1 MQALRK
7 LLPGQEEGRY
17 LGRFYWSSL
26 LSEFLNVILP
36 FQFVYLL
43 LVLDRPSWAP
53 IPLIVESAVVFAM
66 EIPTGMIAD
75 RFGRK
80 VSTLLGDTLS
90 AVGWLLVPLT
100 SVTEGWTQLLVACSA
115 FALEGLGQTL
125 VSGAE
130 QAWVMDNLI
139 ALGKPHLIDQYF
151 AREKSIGSLGGVFSG
166 VCVWITLLS
175 TAVGRELINALWYIS
190 AFGQLLSVG
199 ILLKVPEHTVCDAE
213 EPREDEEGDAASSP
227 ARSGAIAGFR
237 TIVGGKALFAL
248 TLVTLIVAFSQS
260 IADDAFQISL
270 ITKGLN
276 PRELAPLAIVI
287 DVIGFFAPLFAVG
300 LARRFGAPQLMACVL
315 LIAALAYLAFF
326 LSPPLGVVVGLM
338 LLTILLKDLWTPVAN
353 ATLHAF
359 IPSSNRATVGSI
371 VNQFAELASAAG
383 LGAFVLLLD
392 EHAAELQDAIPDLVE
407 AFAGVQASHV
417 QAPASLFGLPVQDAA
432 LVLYTFSGLAAAAI
446 LWTYPWERAPGA
458 LALRILD
465 DQEPSDGDDSE
476 RPPATT
482 YGDKL
487 ET

>member
-1 MQALRK
+1 VQALRK
-7 LLPGQEEGRY
+7 LLPGQEEGRC

-80 VSTLLGDTLS
+80 ASTLLGDTLS

-100 SVTEGWTQLLVACSA
+100 TVTEGWTQLLVACSA
-115 FALEGLGQTL
+115 FALEGLGQTM

-166 VCVWITLLS
+166 VCVWLTLLS
-175 TAVGRELINALWYIS
+175 TAVGSELINALWYIS

-199 ILLKVPEHTVCDAE
+199 ILLKVPEHTIC
-213 EPREDEEGDAASSP
+213 EDEEEEGATASSP

-237 TIVGGKALFAL
+237 TILGGKPLFAL

-276 PRELAPLAIVI
+276 PRELAPLAIAV
-287 DVIGFFAPLFAVG
+287 DVIGFLAPLFAVG

-315 LIAALAYLAFF
+315 LAAALAYLAFF

-338 LLTILLKDLWTPVAN
+338 MFTILLKDLWAPVAN
-353 ATLHAF
+353 ATLHSF

-371 VNQFAELASAAG
+371 VNQFAELSSAAG

-417 QAPASLFGLPVQDAA
+417 QVPVSFFGLPVQDAA

-458 LALRILD
+458 LPLCILED
-465 DQEPSDGDDSE
+465 REPTGGDGAES
-476 RPPATT
+476 PPATT